1 MSADTAETVLVDVRR
16 GGMREASE
24 AELEKISTEVRAQYE
39 RQSDPYYATSR
50 LWDDGIIEPAQTRD
64 VLGLCLALADRVPP
78 EPGNFR
84 VFRM

>member
-1 MSADTAETVLVDVRR
+1 VRKGGIRETSD
-16 GGMREASE
+16 E
-24 AELEKISTEVRAQYE
+24 ELAQISREVREQYE

-50 LWDDGIIEPAQTRD
+50 LWDDGIIEPHQTRD
-64 VLGLCLALADRVPP
+64 VLGLCLSLADRVPP